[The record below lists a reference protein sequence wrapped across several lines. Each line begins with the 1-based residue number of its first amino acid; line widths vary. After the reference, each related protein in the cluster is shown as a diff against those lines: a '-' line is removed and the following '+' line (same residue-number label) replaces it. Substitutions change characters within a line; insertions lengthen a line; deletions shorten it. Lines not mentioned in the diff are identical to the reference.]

1 MLTAKKDM
9 KKQQLKNKVLLLF
22 TLVLIITSCK
32 NEYFD
37 FAKKLEIEINQI
49 ESENGYKEIIIESD
63 KLIINRNA
71 DPTTM
76 RLKYDTIV
84 DEIINE
90 KDFIVVEYLN
100 KKRSLQRV
108 EANDFKFSKII
119 ISGESYVKGDTMSI
133 KWLGCDNVSDNFS
146 CEIQIRKK

>member
-1 MLTAKKDM
+1 M

-22 TLVLIITSCK
+22 SLLFSITSCK

-49 ESENGYKEIIIESD
+49 ASKNGSKEIIIDSD

-108 EANDFKFSKII
+108 EANDFKFSNII
-119 ISGESYVKGDTMSI
+119 ISGETYVKGDTMVI

-146 CEIQIRKK
+146 CEIKIKKK